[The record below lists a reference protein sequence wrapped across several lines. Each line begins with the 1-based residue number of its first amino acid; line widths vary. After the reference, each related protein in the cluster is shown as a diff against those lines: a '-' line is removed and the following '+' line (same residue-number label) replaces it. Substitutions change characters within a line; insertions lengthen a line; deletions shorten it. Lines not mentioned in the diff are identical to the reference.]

1 MKTRIPL
8 LLLCLLMMAGSTF
21 AGGKKGEQPQ
31 DEIRKPLSEH
41 LVGKWRWAE
50 SSGMKD
56 GKWSEYIV
64 PDSIYERVMLC
75 KDGTAQHIR
84 TFPGEYMAMK
94 RSEWTTDEEAVIVTI
109 SGAPS
114 PVLRLT
120 ADEFGFS
127 MMVGADPEKGIAGEE
142 RRWLFRR
149 IDMEEKHPV
158 ETYPGKWVLSRT
170 YVKRDGQWVE
180 TAAGKPDEGW
190 HEYSKNGLVT
200 FHSRVGDKEQ
210 DSKMYWMVNCIT
222 GDMRWFES
230 KPEEA
235 STANVTIDGD
245 TMTVLYS
252 KSYDPATGQTV
263 EGEFKDVL
271 TLEK

>member
-21 AGGKKGEQPQ
+21 AGGKKGKQPQ

-50 SSGMKD
+50 SFGMKD

-64 PDSIYERVMLC
+64 PDSIYGRVMLC

-149 IDMEEKHPV
+149 IDMEEKHPI

-170 YVKRDGQWVE
+170 YVKRDG
-180 TAAGKPDEGW
+180 
-190 HEYSKNGLVT
+190 
-200 FHSRVGDKEQ
+200 
-210 DSKMYWMVNCIT
+210 
-222 GDMRWFES
+222 
-230 KPEEA
+230 
-235 STANVTIDGD
+235 
-245 TMTVLYS
+245 
-252 KSYDPATGQTV
+252 
-263 EGEFKDVL
+263 
-271 TLEK
+271 